1 MEPLALPVL
10 EPEEQGTS
18 PLGVV
23 QIQDSFPGLKQDLDS
38 MSLVWIPILPPTD
51 HLAADSRT
59 LLDSETWKPEHL
71 P

>member
-23 QIQDSFPGLKQDLDS
+23 QIQDFFPGLKQDLES
-38 MSLVWIPILPPTD
+38 HEPG
-51 HLAADSRT
+51 
-59 LLDSETWKPEHL
+59 LDSNLASH
-71 P
+71 